1 MQCSTAKTT
10 VLVNSMEA
18 SPVIVQVEVVFKRFA
33 SIVTNND
40 MTGSIVKVKMH
51 QLYMSF
57 FVFLPWNL
65 LPTKKVLSGN
75 APVLFPNTF
84 KLAATAVKKNSS
96 HKIFIPMKRH
106 CPHSSL
112 PASYVCSS
120 CDCTTQSFSQMSY
133 GRSHSCM

>member
-1 MQCSTAKTT
+1 
-10 VLVNSMEA
+10 MEA

-57 FVFLPWNL
+57 YRFSSVEFASN
-65 LPTKKVLSGN
+65 KKGN

-84 KLAATAVKKNSS
+84 KLAATAVKK
-96 HKIFIPMKRH
+96 
-106 CPHSSL
+106 
-112 PASYVCSS
+112 
-120 CDCTTQSFSQMSY
+120 TQVTKYLFP
-133 GRSHSCM
+133 